1 MSYQVTL
8 TPVAVQQIQKLAPNI
23 QLRLAMKLE
32 ELAINPRP
40 VEAAKLMG
48 VEELYKVR
56 VNEYRLIYQVQD
68 ETLSLTV
75 VKTVHPRDY

>member
-8 TPVAVQQIQKLAPNI
+8 APVAVQQIQKLAPNI
-23 QLRLAMKLE
+23 QQRLAMKLE
-32 ELAINPRP
+32 ELAANPRP

-56 VNEYRLIYQVQD
+56 VDEYRLIYQIQD